1 MRYKKYFATVTV
13 GTLEALIT
21 SQPVSASAVVNS
33 VALAENGKVASG
45 TVADTKTPFTFNGT
59 DKFLIIGNEKDKS
72 IVLCLDYA
80 TMGALIAEL
89 QQEKLIDGVS
99 GMFTEKA
106 DGKPEDYVVAV
117 CKLGKTATTSDITTL
132 VSAIVTAL
140 TGPAPAPA
148 PANPA
153 GPTPA
158 PANPANPTPSPASTG
173 MTKKRNF

>member
-1 MRYKKYFATVTV
+1 MRYEKYFAIVTV
-13 GTLEALIT
+13 GTLEALIK
-21 SQPVSASAVVNS
+21 SQPVSASAVANT

-45 TVADTKTPFTFNGT
+45 VVPDSTTQFTFNGT
-59 DKFLIIGNEKDKS
+59 DKLLVVGNEKDKS

-117 CKLGKTATTSDITTL
+117 CKLGKAVTANDIKAL
-132 VSAIVTAL
+132 VSAIVAAL
-140 TGPAPAPA
+140 TGSAPAPA
-148 PANPA
+148 PANPTNSA
-153 GPTPA
+153 PA
-158 PANPANPTPSPASTG
+158 PANPTNPTPGPAYAG